1 MLLTKVL
8 RKLRIGGIIPEPY
21 SLFSPDLP
29 HKDSLSFPLESTL
42 SGVDLFSKVA
52 GYHSANANRTAWKL
66 LSAEQKDAFMDPNPA
81 VNIHLHRIADAY
93 RFVDN
98 QDGQNPYYNAWLYPW
113 EIIKDKLRMR
123 WMFGIDM
130 YDALIIE
137 ALTVT
142 KTQVT
147 PKKLWEGE
155 VEWRAQREDELG
167 NELEMLEELEV
178 LEKRNFLE
186 DTNFSQR
193 QLFSKLPNQLKNEYQ
208 ERSRRK
214 TEYCGRLKA
223 SKSARKVPTTPFQSF
238 FKSQFGL
245 MDRALLLQE
254 KSQVIAKN
262 WKTLSEEEKGQYKGF
277 DISAKGR
284 IHREKILDGR
294 TELVMDYI
302 FGGKVVGWRG
312 DWREWRREVVG
323 EMYYLDKIYFPYVLQ
338 KRRGRVEMEGW
349 RTEE

>member
-1 MLLTKVL
+1 MLLTKLL

-29 HKDSLSFPLESTL
+29 QKEPLSFHVESNL

-66 LSAEQKDAFMDPNPA
+66 LSPEEKEPFMKPHPA

-93 RFVDN
+93 RLADSR
-98 QDGQNPYYNAWLYPW
+98 DGRNPYYNAWLYPW

-123 WMFGIDM
+123 WMLGIDI

-142 KTQVT
+142 KIQVT

-155 VEWRAQREDELG
+155 VEWRAQREQEPG
-167 NELEMLEELEV
+167 NELERIEGLGS
-178 LEKRNFLE
+178 FPE
-186 DTNFSQR
+186 DANFSQ
-193 QLFSKLPNQLKNEYQ
+193 QSLFSKLPDELKNEYK

-214 TEYCGRLKA
+214 TEYCARLQA
-223 SKSARKVPTTPFQSF
+223 SKSGRKVPTTPFQSF
-238 FKSQFGL
+238 FRSQFGL
-245 MDRALLLQE
+245 MDPALLLQE
-254 KSQVIAKN
+254 KSQIIGAK
-262 WKTLSEEEKGQYKGF
+262 WKTLSEEDKGQYKGL
-277 DISAKGR
+277 DVSAKGR

-302 FGGKVVGWRG
+302 FGGNVDGWRG
-312 DWREWRREVVG
+312 DWRVWRREVVG
-323 EMYYLDKIYFPYVLQ
+323 EMYYLDKMYFPYVLQ
-338 KRRGRVEMEGW
+338 KRRGGIEMEGR
-349 RTEE
+349 RTGE